1 MKFEENKS
9 LKEEHNELQF
19 LISSFL
25 APNENQEEI
34 ITNNKIE
41 EFNIDKNIE
50 AVSHEMIRNDLNLE
64 DKTLVTLKKVSKY
77 QNKLPLSSFGSS
89 K

>member
-41 EFNIDKNIE
+41 EFNIDKIL
-50 AVSHEMIRNDLNLE
+50 M
-64 DKTLVTLKKVSKY
+64 K
-77 QNKLPLSSFGSS
+77 
-89 K
+89 